1 MGKKLRMAAGPG
13 GGRPTRWIIGPP
25 HLSRVYEFCTCE
37 CGTEVDDVDVPVL
50 LDPAQCDGRVFE
62 VVGEAAAADGPKAAA
77 PKRQFVDSTVPPL
90 APLPVASTSTE

>member
-1 MGKKLRMAAGPG
+1 MGKKLRMVAGPG

-25 HLSRVYEFCTCE
+25 YLSRVYEFCTCE

-62 VVGEAAAADGPKAAA
+62 VVGGEAAAAARPKAPLPTVTTSSAAA
-77 PKRQFVDSTVPPL
+77 PQSP
-90 APLPVASTSTE
+90 AASTSTD